1 MTPDGRALVDAL
13 AFTGHTMR
21 QRDLAYA
28 LWGLDGSI
36 RRVQSACQEARLA
49 GWPIVSDGDGM
60 RLEDDPA
67 AVAMCALALRSRAI
81 HQLLTARA
89 LRRTAS
95 RMREAKDASAR
106 VTLWDVGEIAS

>member
-1 MTPDGRALVDAL
+1 MTPDARALVDAL

-60 RLEDDPA
+60 RLDDDPA
-67 AVAMCALALRSRAI
+67 AVAMCALALRRRAI
-81 HQLLTARA
+81 TQLLTSRA
-89 LRRTAS
+89 LRRTGA
-95 RMREAKDASAR
+95 RMREPM
-106 VTLWDVGEIAS
+106 TLWERVS

>member
-1 MTPDGRALVDAL
+1 MTPDARALVDAL

-21 QRDLAYA
+21 QRDFAYA

-36 RRVQSACQEARLA
+36 RRVQAACQEARLA

-67 AVAMCALALRSRAI
+67 AVAMCALALRRRAI
-81 HQLLTARA
+81 TQLLTSRA
-89 LRRTAS
+89 LRRTGA
-95 RMREAKDASAR
+95 RMREPM
-106 VTLWDVGEIAS
+106 TLWGRAS

>member
-1 MTPDGRALVDAL
+1 MTPGGRALVDAL

-36 RRVQSACQEARLA
+36 RRVQAACQEARLA

-67 AVAMCALALRSRAI
+67 AVAMCALALRRRALT
-81 HQLLTARA
+81 QCVTARA
-89 LRRTAS
+89 RRRTAA
-95 RMREAKDASAR
+95 RMREPMMLWEVSA
-106 VTLWDVGEIAS
+106 

>member
-60 RLEDDPA
+60 RLEDDPS
-67 AVAMCALALRSRAI
+67 AVAMCALALRRRAI
-81 HQLLTARA
+81 TQLWTSRA
-89 LRRTAS
+89 LRRTAA
-95 RMREAKDASAR
+95 RMREPM
-106 VTLWDVGEIAS
+106 TLWERVS

>member
-1 MTPDGRALVDAL
+1 VTPDGRALVDAL
-13 AFTGHTMR
+13 AFTAHTMR

-67 AVAMCALALRSRAI
+67 AVAMCALALRRRAI
-81 HQLLTARA
+81 TQLRTSRQ
-89 LRRTAS
+89 LRRTAA
-95 RMREAKDASAR
+95 RMREPM
-106 VTLWDVGEIAS
+106 TLWEVERATA